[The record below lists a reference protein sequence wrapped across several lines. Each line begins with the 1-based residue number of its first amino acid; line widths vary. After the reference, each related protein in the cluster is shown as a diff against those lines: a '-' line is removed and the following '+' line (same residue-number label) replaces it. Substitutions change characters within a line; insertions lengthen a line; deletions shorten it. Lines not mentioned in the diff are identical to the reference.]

1 MSDLDQN
8 KNDFE
13 IPISV
18 GFLLLDKFT
27 MISLACAVEPLRMA
41 NQLSTKSLFEWKL
54 ISEMGNP
61 VCASDGIR
69 FHVDAAIS
77 ENQHFDILF
86 VAGGI
91 DIAENFNKETL
102 RWLKNLEKKDV
113 QLGGICTGTF
123 VLAAAGLLNGYNC
136 SVHWECKAAITEL
149 YPLVKCNDYLF
160 TVDRKRLTSTGG
172 TGPLDMMINII
183 RDIHGVALA
192 REISEMFV
200 IERIRGEGENQ
211 KIPLGNRLGVV
222 SQKLIDAV
230 AMMEANIEDP
240 IEIVNLAEL
249 VDLSRRQLERLF
261 KANLDVSPA
270 RYYMDRRLLR
280 SRELLKQTNLS
291 TVDIAALCGFKSTPH
306 FSKCYRDHFGVS
318 PRMERKKYPR
328 SISKISVNTEDIL
341 ASLKPTGLEPIFG
354 SVNNGLVRG

>member
-1 MSDLDQN
+1 MPDVNLN
-8 KNDFE
+8 KTDFE
-13 IPISV
+13 KPISI

-41 NQLSTKSLFEWKL
+41 NHLSARSLFEWKV
-54 ISEMGNP
+54 ISEKGDP

-69 FHVDAAIS
+69 FHVDAAIF
-77 ENQHFDILF
+77 ENLDFDVLF
-86 VAGGI
+86 VAGGT
-91 DIAENFNKETL
+91 DVEKNFNKETL
-102 RWLKNLEKKDV
+102 NWLRNCEKKGV

-136 SVHWECKAAITEL
+136 SVHWESKAAINEL
-149 YPLVKCNDYLF
+149 YPLVRCNDRLF
-160 TVDRKRLTSTGG
+160 TVDRQRLTSTGG

-183 RDIHGVALA
+183 RDIHGIALA
-192 REISEMFV
+192 RDISEMFI

-211 KIPLGNRLGVV
+211 KIPLGNRLGAV

-230 AMMEANIEDP
+230 GIIEANIEDP

-261 KANLDVSPA
+261 KANLETSPA
-270 RYYMDRRLLR
+270 RYYMNRRLLR

-291 TVDIAALCGFKSTPH
+291 TVDISALCGFKSTPH

-318 PRMERKKYPR
+318 PRMERSNHPSGSCKV
-328 SISKISVNTEDIL
+328 SIHVDDIL
-341 ASLKPTGLEPIFG
+341 TTPNSFDLEPCFG
-354 SVNNGLVRG
+354 SVKSDLVRG

>member
-91 DIAENFNKETL
+91 DVAKNFNKGTL
-102 RWLKNLEKKDV
+102 RWLKNLEKKGV

-136 SVHWECKAAITEL
+136 SVHWESKAAINQL

-183 RDIHGVALA
+183 R
-192 REISEMFV
+192 
-200 IERIRGEGENQ
+200 
-211 KIPLGNRLGVV
+211 
-222 SQKLIDAV
+222 
-230 AMMEANIEDP
+230 NI
-240 IEIVNLAEL
+240 
-249 VDLSRRQLERLF
+249 
-261 KANLDVSPA
+261 
-270 RYYMDRRLLR
+270 
-280 SRELLKQTNLS
+280 
-291 TVDIAALCGFKSTPH
+291 
-306 FSKCYRDHFGVS
+306 
-318 PRMERKKYPR
+318 
-328 SISKISVNTEDIL
+328 
-341 ASLKPTGLEPIFG
+341 
-354 SVNNGLVRG
+354 